1 MSLMSLTALELGR
14 RIKNGEVTAVDA
26 AGEALAQIERMQYAA
41 ALEQKGILTEKIR
54 KYGFAFEGKE
64 VLIKSNSFLP

>member
-26 AGEALAQIERMQYAA
+26 AGEALAQIEKKKTVST
-41 ALEQKGILTEKIR
+41 ALSR
-54 KYGFAFEGKE
+54 
-64 VLIKSNSFLP
+64 